1 MAVILNGDA
10 GVTTTSGA
18 EYNGLQQYAS
28 QSAIGTTSVIFT
40 NIPSFVKRITLQIYN
55 VSLLSSFGG
64 TDQRVRVGTAI
75 AGGLLSSGYTAG
87 ITTTTASST
96 ITAITNGISGF
107 PISAA
112 ATAVSGQFVLTNV
125 SGNVWVSTGMVYRFG
140 DTALTYS
147 AGSIDLGGDPLDR
160 VGLVNMGIGFDAG
173 TVNVIY
179 E

>member
-18 EYNGLQQYAS
+18 EYNGLQQPGS
-28 QSAIGTTSVIFT
+28 QSAASTASVIFT
-40 NIPSFVKRITLQIYN
+40 DVPSFVKRITLQIYN
-55 VSLLSSFGG
+55 LSTLSSFSGL
-64 TDQRVRVGTAI
+64 DQRIRVGTAT
-75 AGGLLSSGYTAG
+75 AGALLSSGYTAG

-112 ATAVSGQFVLTNV
+112 TTVASGQFVLTNV
-125 SGNVWVSTGMVYRFG
+125 SGNIWVSTGTVYRFG
-140 DTALTYS
+140 DLALTYS
-147 AGSIDLGGDPLDR
+147 AGSIDLGVNALDR
-160 VGLVNMGIGFDAG
+160 VGIVNIGIGFDSG
-173 TVNVIY
+173 TINVIY